1 MGHSL
6 INGQLQRQH
15 MSRGVASPFWQ
26 VHAGV
31 HMVLKTLYKIAFL
44 LFFNTYNVPWQFTGL
59 FTIEHDIKKSF

>member
-1 MGHSL
+1 
-6 INGQLQRQH
+6 

-26 VHAGV
+26 VHTGV

-44 LFFNTYNVPWQFTGL
+44 LFFNTYNVSWQFTGL